1 MATIALFI
9 ARLLSIYSFVI
20 WIRIMASW
28 INPFPR
34 PGSFTY
40 YLACIVDPYLNTFR
54 SSRFRAGMLDFSPI
68 IGIGVLSVVQS
79 VFEIYGTYGMM
90 SLSLIVQ
97 LFISAF
103 WSYGVSIFFTFGF
116 ILLVMKTIASFMNGS
131 NFSMVMERMGTFT
144 DPITNWV
151 QRTFFKTRFVRKT
164 TLNLITLAIFVVL
177 YFAIRYLF
185 NIAMH
190 LAVRIPF

>member
-131 NFSMVMERMGTFT
+131 NFSMVMERMGTFI

-151 QRTFFKTRFVRKT
+151 QRTFFRTRFVRKT

-185 NIAMH
+185 NIAIH

>member
-1 MATIALFI
+1 MSTIALFI

-151 QRTFFKTRFVRKT
+151 QRTFFKTRFVRKS

-185 NIAMH
+185 NIAIH

>member
-185 NIAMH
+185 NIAIH

>member
-164 TLNLITLAIFVVL
+164 TLNLITLAIFIVL

-185 NIAMH
+185 NIAIH

>member
-1 MATIALFI
+1 MATIAIFI

-151 QRTFFKTRFVRKT
+151 QRTFFKTRFVRKS

-185 NIAMH
+185 NIAIH

>member
-151 QRTFFKTRFVRKT
+151 QRTFFKTRFVRKS

-185 NIAMH
+185 NIAIH

>member
-20 WIRIMASW
+20 WIRIMSSW

-116 ILLVMKTIASFMNGS
+116 ILLVMKTIASFMTGS

-164 TLNLITLAIFVVL
+164 TLNLITLAIFIVL

-185 NIAMH
+185 NIAIH

>member
-116 ILLVMKTIASFMNGS
+116 ILLVMKTIASFMTGS

-164 TLNLITLAIFVVL
+164 TLNLITLAIFIVL

-185 NIAMH
+185 NIAIH

>member
-34 PGSFTY
+34 PSSFTY

-151 QRTFFKTRFVRKT
+151 QRTFFKTRFVRKS

-185 NIAMH
+185 NIAIH

>member
-131 NFSMVMERMGTFT
+131 SFSMVMERMGTFT

>member
-151 QRTFFKTRFVRKT
+151 QRTFFKTRFVRKS

>member
-1 MATIALFI
+1 MTTIALFI

-151 QRTFFKTRFVRKT
+151 QRTFFKTRFVRKS
-164 TLNLITLAIFVVL
+164 TLNLITLAIFIVL

-185 NIAMH
+185 NIAIH

>member
-151 QRTFFKTRFVRKT
+151 QRTFFRTRFVRKT

-185 NIAMH
+185 NIAIH

>member
-1 MATIALFI
+1 MATIAIFI

-151 QRTFFKTRFVRKT
+151 QRTFFKTRFVRKS
-164 TLNLITLAIFVVL
+164 TLNLITLAIFIVL

-185 NIAMH
+185 NIAIH

>member
-131 NFSMVMERMGTFT
+131 NFSMVMERMGSFT

-151 QRTFFKTRFVRKT
+151 QRTFFKTRFVRKS

-185 NIAMH
+185 NIAIH

>member
-190 LAVRIPF
+190 LAVRILF

>member
-1 MATIALFI
+1 MATIAIFI

-151 QRTFFKTRFVRKT
+151 QKTFFKTRFVRKS

-185 NIAMH
+185 NIAIH

>member
-151 QRTFFKTRFVRKT
+151 QRTFFKTRFVRKS
-164 TLNLITLAIFVVL
+164 TLNLITLAIFIVL

-185 NIAMH
+185 NIAIH

>member
-151 QRTFFKTRFVRKT
+151 QKTFFKTRFVRKS

-185 NIAMH
+185 NIAIH